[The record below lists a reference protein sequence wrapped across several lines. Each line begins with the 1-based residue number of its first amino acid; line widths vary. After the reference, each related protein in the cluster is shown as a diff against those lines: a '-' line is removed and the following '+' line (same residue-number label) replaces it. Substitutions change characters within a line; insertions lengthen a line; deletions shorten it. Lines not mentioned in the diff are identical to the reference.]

1 MKTLFTTLAAATMS
15 LAVAGGAYAKDC
27 NAVANAAVEA
37 QTHPVGS
44 LALGCAVGAGLGS
57 LFSNGKAGAI
67 AGGCVAGGAGG
78 AILSADKRAR
88 IYNEAYARCVGN
100 SGSGFVQQPA
110 AYSTFAPPSTS
121 ANTPYSTQV
130 NVRSGPGKGY
140 PVQES
145 LPPNTTVSVAVCAS
159 TGWCQVGGYQ
169 GPGWV
174 SQSLLTFN

>member
-1 MKTLFTTLAAATMS
+1 MKTLFTTLAAATMAM
-15 LAVAGGAYAKDC
+15 AVAGGAYAKDC
-27 NAVANAAVEA
+27 NAVAQAAVDA

-44 LALGCAVGAGLGS
+44 MALGCAVGAGLGS
-57 LFSNGKAGAI
+57 LFSNGQAGAI

-78 AILSADKRAR
+78 AILSAEKRTQ
-88 IYNEAYARCVGN
+88 IYNAAYAQCAGTAAP
-100 SGSGFVQQPA
+100 QPV
-110 AYSTFAPPSTS
+110 AYTTFPPPSNS
-121 ANTPYSTQV
+121 ANTPYSTTV

-140 PVQES
+140 PVQEQ
-145 LPPNTTVSVAVCAS
+145 LPANTTVSVAVCAS

>member
-1 MKTLFTTLAAATMS
+1 MKTLLTTLAAATM
-15 LAVAGGAYAKDC
+15 ATAIAGSAYAKDC
-27 NAVANAAVEA
+27 NAVAQAAVQA

-78 AILSADKRAR
+78 ALLSAEKQKQ
-88 IYNEAYARCVGN
+88 IYNAAYAQCMG
-100 SGSGFVQQPA
+100 GSVQPQPV
-110 AYSTFAPPSTS
+110 AYTTFPPPSSS

-130 NVRSGPGKGY
+130 NVRSGPGIGY
-140 PVQES
+140 PVQEK
-145 LPPNTTVSVAVCAS
+145 LPANTTVSVAVCSS

-174 SQSLLTFN
+174 SKSLLTFN